1 MDAHVRRFLSLSRVC
16 KLSSCR
22 CPDRLEWAVLD
33 DADGGAWAYA
43 RGVLPGLVFG
53 GVCCTLRQST
63 LTLEE
68 HAIKSRKFYIDP
80 PNQELNIFDLHYIY
94 IFHATCATLKLNCW
108 DCWDLTFQH
117 PCDPCE
123 PCDPCGCARTSAI
136 PFSPEDPGQFG
147 MDKVRSPRAWSSRSE
162 QTKIFKNITN
172 NKHVIM

>member
-53 GVCCTLRQST
+53 GVCCTLRQSA

-80 PNQELNIFDLHYIY
+80 PNQDVKHFWSPFYIY
-94 IFHATCATLKLNCW
+94 FFVLHVLPLNWTVGTVGTSHFSTHVTHVSHVTHVAVPGPRPSHSLQRTLDSLGWTK
-108 DCWDLTFQH
+108 
-117 PCDPCE
+117 
-123 PCDPCGCARTSAI
+123 CG
-136 PFSPEDPGQFG
+136 PPEPGQAALNKPKFS
-147 MDKVRSPRAWSSRSE
+147 KTSP
-162 QTKIFKNITN
+162 TTN
-172 NKHVIM
+172 M